1 MIQQIITN
9 GNQVNG
15 TTGNVHGQTV
25 VVDRDLCVVRTDS
38 GKRLLKPSKLRF
50 STLKSESEHYLTS
63 ESDSECCRES
73 KCAGFGPAWRY
84 AGELPAPAWA
94 SFAMSKAL
102 MTPTDMRR
110 TTPAGMPA
118 CGAVSI

>member
-38 GKRLLKPSKLRF
+38 GKRLPKRSKLRSLLLF
-50 STLKSESEHYLTS
+50 
-63 ESDSECCRES
+63 SDSECCRES
-73 KCAGFGPAWRY
+73 KSAEYGPAWRY

-110 TTPAGMPA
+110 KTTAGRST